1 MALPQDGQDAN
12 GLTKV
17 TQIPAGK
24 ELMFIDPTTN
34 EGGII
39 TLEDLTKQ
47 ILNGLASQAF
57 ALDAGQMTLLAALN
71 KLNSDC
77 SKTKVFTMQT
87 EYGYLY
93 FKKNVNVV
101 GVYGLFENLPLNTEQ
116 IKITKDYEDFNP
128 NYSYAVLDVKSGGSP
143 FVTVGSIWLY
153 ADGQTIQLY
162 KPANLSR
169 AYIVGNYVIQA

>member
-1 MALPQDGQDAN
+1 MALPADGQNAN

-71 KLNSDC
+71 KLNSESLIGNVTTIDDITFDYN
-77 SKTKVFTMQT
+77 SFTKT
-87 EYGYLY
+87 GLY
-93 FKKNVNVV
+93 YINGPKNQSESDNKP
-101 GVYGLFENLPLNTEQ
+101 GENITNCFMMVLAKTDYRCFQIIFPGNTQ
-116 IKITKDYEDFNP
+116 RIFYRNTNTDT
-128 NYSYAVLDVKSGGSP
+128 SGWNSWK
-143 FVTVGSIWLY
+143 TL
-153 ADGQTIQLY
+153 
-162 KPANLSR
+162 
-169 AYIVGNYVIQA
+169 